1 MSTPAQ
7 SSSPSPDRATWHL
20 PQLEHWI
27 IVPLIVVL
35 AIGAI
40 GRIVSLTPEV
50 GAAESQV
57 LAALDPVRSGL
68 LLAVAGF
75 VHGIFSAPWV
85 YGIIAALTAWLALV
99 KRSGRDAAGFAV
111 TAVTMVVVASTAQ
124 QIIGR
129 PAPGLGDGVLTAEVG
144 SSLPS
149 AAVCAAIGI
158 SLAFLVASRR
168 HISGMAVL
176 LAGAGVSLVV
186 ALSALLTSSAY
197 VLDVVL
203 SLPVAWAGV
212 VLGCGLA
219 NRVVPAMAE
228 RFGWG
233 LPRADRKLAHRQAPR
248 YSDAETAYARSESR
262 STAAA
267 SAHRDL
273 DDGPITEEL
282 PVIRE
287 DDAAAA

>member
-111 TAVTMVVVASTAQ
+111 TAVTMVVVASIAQ

-233 LPRADRKLAHRQAPR
+233 LPRADRK
-248 YSDAETAYARSESR
+248 S
-262 STAAA
+262 
-267 SAHRDL
+267 
-273 DDGPITEEL
+273 
-282 PVIRE
+282 VV
-287 DDAAAA
+287 

>member
-7 SSSPSPDRATWHL
+7 HSSPSPDRATWRL

-27 IVPLIVVL
+27 IVPLIVIL
-35 AIGAI
+35 AIGAF

-50 GAAESQV
+50 GATESQV
-57 LAALDPVRSGL
+57 LAALEPVRSGFT
-68 LLAVAGF
+68 LAVAGF

-85 YGIIAALTAWLALV
+85 YGIIAALAAWLALV

-111 TAVTMVVVASTAQ
+111 TSVAMVLVADTAQ
-124 QIIGR
+124 QVIGR
-129 PAPGLGDGVLTAEVG
+129 PAPGMGNGVLTAEVG

-149 AAVCAAIGI
+149 ASVCAAIGI
-158 SLAFLVASRR
+158 TLAFLVASSR
-168 HISGMAVL
+168 HVPGMPVL
-176 LAGAGVSLVV
+176 AIGGGLSVLV

-219 NRVVPAMAE
+219 NRAVPALAE

-233 LPRADRKLAHRQAPR
+233 ASRAERKLAHREVLR
-248 YSDAETAYARSESR
+248 YSDAETAYARSEPR
-262 STAAA
+262 STVVA
-267 SAHRDL
+267 SEPRDF
-273 DDGPITEEL
+273 DDGPITEEI

-287 DDAAAA
+287 DDAAA

>member
-35 AIGAI
+35 AIGAV

-57 LAALDPVRSGL
+57 LSALEPARSGL
-68 LLAVAGF
+68 VMAVAGF

-85 YGIIAALTAWLALV
+85 YGIIAALTAWLALF
-99 KRSGRDAAGFAV
+99 KRSARDAAGFAV

-158 SLAFLVASRR
+158 SLSFLVASRR
-168 HISGMAVL
+168 HVSGMAVL
-176 LAGAGVSLVV
+176 LAGAGVSLAV

-203 SLPVAWAGV
+203 ALPVAWAGV

-233 LPRADRKLAHRQAPR
+233 LPRADRKLALR

-273 DDGPITEEL
+273 DDGPVTEEL

-287 DDAAAA
+287 DDAAA

>member
-7 SSSPSPDRATWHL
+7 SSSPSPDRAAWRF

-40 GRIVSLTPEV
+40 GRVVSLTPEI
-50 GAAESQV
+50 GATESQV
-57 LAALDPVRSGL
+57 LAALEPARFGL
-68 LLAVAGF
+68 SLAVASF
-75 VHGIFSAPWV
+75 FHGMFSAPWV
-85 YGIIAALTAWLALV
+85 YGIIAALTAWLGLV

-111 TAVTMVVVASTAQ
+111 TSLAMIVVASTSQ
-124 QIIGR
+124 QLSGR
-129 PAPGLGDGVLTAEVG
+129 PAPGLSDGVLTADVG

-149 AAVCAAIGI
+149 ASVCAAIGI
-158 SLAFLVASRR
+158 ALAFLVASRR
-168 HISGMAVL
+168 HVSGMAVL
-176 LAGAGVSLVV
+176 LAGGGVSLMV

-197 VLDVVL
+197 VLDVAL

-219 NRVVPAMAE
+219 NRMVPVLAE

-233 LPRADRKLAHRQAPR
+233 APRADRKLAHRQAPR
-248 YSDAETAYARSESR
+248 YSDAETAYERSESR
-262 STAAA
+262 GSTAAA

-287 DDAAAA
+287 DDAAA

>member
-1 MSTPAQ
+1 MRVKEPAA
-7 SSSPSPDRATWHL
+7 SGTKPRAYAVRCRWLPWSPRAHRWAGQLLSASPGGDDLISAVIFAIVL
-20 PQLEHWI
+20 
-27 IVPLIVVL
+27 VPLIVVL

-149 AAVCAAIGI
+149 AVTASTTCAAP
-158 SLAFLVASRR
+158 STYRCSQPVASPRPPTRR
-168 HISGMAVL
+168 PRSM
-176 LAGAGVSLVV
+176 
-186 ALSALLTSSAY
+186 
-197 VLDVVL
+197 
-203 SLPVAWAGV
+203 
-212 VLGCGLA
+212 
-219 NRVVPAMAE
+219 PAPSPSRPE
-228 RFGWG
+228 R
-233 LPRADRKLAHRQAPR
+233 PTCAPR
-248 YSDAETAYARSESR
+248 R
-262 STAAA
+262 
-267 SAHRDL
+267 
-273 DDGPITEEL
+273 
-282 PVIRE
+282 PVRR
-287 DDAAAA
+287 

>member
-158 SLAFLVASRR
+158 SLSFLVASRR
-168 HISGMAVL
+168 HISAMAVL
-176 LAGAGVSLVV
+176 RPDLLMKNVIPVVMAGIIAVR
-186 ALSALLTSSAY
+186 AL
-197 VLDVVL
+197 
-203 SLPVAWAGV
+203 
-212 VLGCGLA
+212 
-219 NRVVPAMAE
+219 
-228 RFGWG
+228 
-233 LPRADRKLAHRQAPR
+233 
-248 YSDAETAYARSESR
+248 
-262 STAAA
+262 AAA
-267 SAHRDL
+267 SALASH
-273 DDGPITEEL
+273 
-282 PVIRE
+282 
-287 DDAAAA
+287 AASQIYGLVVSVLISGNRKLS

>member
-158 SLAFLVASRR
+158 SWPSWWPR
-168 HISGMAVL
+168 
-176 LAGAGVSLVV
+176 GA
-186 ALSALLTSSAY
+186 TSPAWRSC
-197 VLDVVL
+197 
-203 SLPVAWAGV
+203 SPV
-212 VLGCGLA
+212 
-219 NRVVPAMAE
+219 
-228 RFGWG
+228 
-233 LPRADRKLAHRQAPR
+233 
-248 YSDAETAYARSESR
+248 
-262 STAAA
+262 
-267 SAHRDL
+267 
-273 DDGPITEEL
+273 
-282 PVIRE
+282 PV
-287 DDAAAA
+287 